1 MDSSRINCIGTEK
14 ITLNQSFGEYPVHQP
29 SHACTHAPHLLEVIV
44 KNDKPL
50 FFFVVLAHS
59 GKAHLVPVPSM
70 TTKTFN
76 NGGLTSAETRR
87 LGQLVCTVPLLLYF
101 TVLMLVWVQSHLVSP
116 VGSITGRRECP
127 SPMVV

>member
-29 SHACTHAPHLLEVIV
+29 SHDSTHAPHLLEVIV

-50 FFFVVLAHS
+50 FFLVVLAHS

-76 NGGLTSAETRR
+76 NGGPTAVETRR
-87 LGQLVCTVPLLLYF
+87 LGQPRSGQLVCSASAALFYRVD
-101 TVLMLVWVQSHLVSP
+101 VSMSSESSS
-116 VGSITGRRECP
+116 VTC
-127 SPMVV
+127 